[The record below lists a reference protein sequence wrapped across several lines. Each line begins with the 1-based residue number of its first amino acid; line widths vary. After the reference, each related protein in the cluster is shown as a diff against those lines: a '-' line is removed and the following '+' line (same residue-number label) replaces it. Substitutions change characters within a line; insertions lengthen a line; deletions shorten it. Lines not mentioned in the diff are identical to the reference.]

1 MKLFDIAA
9 KTHAKPMQTELGVK
23 WAGTCPACDAKNG
36 LHITQINGEVALVC
50 IWCNLADDELLAPL
64 ETTLDDVEVLEDD
77 LEVESQKALRSML
90 AREEAKTRLV
100 RMQAIEEVS
109 AIQSVSAKDLLRE
122 EIPDVPYRVD
132 RLWPVG
138 GNVVLSAQAK
148 AGKSTLAMNLTRALV
163 TGQRFLGEFE
173 TSKPTGKIAIIDL
186 ELSRSHLQSWLGSI
200 GVDTEQVV
208 VYPMRGRAS
217 AIAKAMLDP
226 QARSEFATDLREQG
240 VEVLIIDPLSVLL
253 NGAGIDENSNTEVGG
268 MLRNG
273 IAGLREDA
281 GISDVLVIHHSG
293 HGAKGR
299 TRGASVIL
307 DWPDAIWTLTVDD
320 STTDTDDDDAEA
332 EGASSAPRFL
342 KAVGRDVD
350 VPETALRFDIESK
363 RLVAEKVGT
372 SRSRLA
378 WIRTMTRREK
388 LLIDALVAADG
399 NAITGRKEW
408 ENLSK
413 VTGAKASRPIE
424 NLINSGMV
432 EIVGEVVRGKPTTYR
447 LSDEGRALVDAGS
460 NDPGAIGAQ
469 EF

>member
-217 AIAKAMLDP
+217 AIAKALDCDP
-226 QARSEFATDLREQG
+226 EPKALQQAVQNATPEQLAEIKRADNDFAVQMKKLDVDVFALQTADTQDARKRFSGDWTARLIAIMC
-240 VEVLIIDPLSVLL
+240 VLFFGSYIFMVTIQEPNQNSDAVINLVLGYLGGIVSSIISFYF
-253 NGAGIDENSNTEVGG
+253 
-268 MLRNG
+268 
-273 IAGLREDA
+273 
-281 GISDVLVIHHSG
+281 
-293 HGAKGR
+293 
-299 TRGASVIL
+299 
-307 DWPDAIWTLTVDD
+307 
-320 STTDTDDDDAEA
+320 
-332 EGASSAPRFL
+332 GASS
-342 KAVGRDVD
+342 KDQ
-350 VPETALRFDIESK
+350 
-363 RLVAEKVGT
+363 T
-372 SRSRLA
+372 SN
-378 WIRTMTRREK
+378 E
-388 LLIDALVAADG
+388 
-399 NAITGRKEW
+399 
-408 ENLSK
+408 
-413 VTGAKASRPIE
+413 
-424 NLINSGMV
+424 
-432 EIVGEVVRGKPTTYR
+432 
-447 LSDEGRALVDAGS
+447 
-460 NDPGAIGAQ
+460 
-469 EF
+469 